1 MRRLVASV
9 LACAIA
15 VGVPLS
21 GQARAAT
28 VAGTW
33 PVGRAPLSL
42 ATDPATGK
50 IYVANSETAM
60 PDGTGRISVVD
71 PVTGSVSSLT
81 TTLTANFVL
90 VDGAARKLYSS
101 NSTYAA
107 DDSSVDIFDLDTGE
121 RTSIPDVGG
130 LSLGLDAGAG
140 RLFAA
145 GHVLTVIDTTSHE
158 AKRTLPA
165 PPSSAWFGVAVD
177 PGARRVYLSNPS
189 SRELFAYDYNEAD
202 ELTAA
207 WTNPLVL
214 PTAVRYAL
222 AVDPV
227 SHRVLAAGS
236 DTGGGGTPSAF
247 YAIDAS
253 GTVGHTT
260 TTIAG
265 FPNGIALAPGAHRI
279 HVATVTSKDVRG
291 AIYAL
296 DDATFEVTEVIET
309 PFAPGQPLIHAD
321 GRLYVGN
328 YVTVGDYTRFW
339 APDSTL
345 KALDLANHA
354 PVVSVALDPAN
365 PRTDQIVTATVDA
378 YDPDLRPMGVT
389 DPTTRTYEWLRN
401 GTVIPGQAGSSL
413 DLKFAGNGDRGDTVT
428 VRVTASDGQFTS
440 TATASVTVAN
450 SAPTATVSLN
460 ILSPKTNDVL
470 VAATDAK
477 DDDGDALA
485 YSYEWLRN
493 GTVIEGQ
500 TGSSLNL
507 AVTGNGDRGDRI
519 TVRVTASDGQLSS
532 TATESVTVAN
542 TAPTAKVSLNQSSPK
557 TNDALVATTNASD
570 ADGDAVSYTYTWIVN
585 GAVKRT
591 ATTSSSTDR
600 FDLKVKGNGDKGDVV
615 TVSVTVSDA
624 GASSTPATASATV
637 R

>member
-9 LACAIA
+9 LACVIA

-21 GQARAAT
+21 GQARAAM
-28 VAGTW
+28 VMGTW

-81 TTLTANFVL
+81 TTLTANFIL
-90 VDGAARKLYSS
+90 VDGPARKLYSS
-101 NSTYAA
+101 NATYA
-107 DDSSVDIFDLDTGE
+107 DDHTSVDIFDLDTGE
-121 RTSIPDVGG
+121 RTSIADVGG

-145 GHVLTVIDTTSHE
+145 GHVLTVIDTTTHE
-158 AKRTLPA
+158 IKRTLPA
-165 PPSSAWFGVAVD
+165 PPFAAWFGVAVD
-177 PGARRVYLSNPS
+177 PGDRRLYLSNPAPS
-189 SRELFAYDYNEAD
+189 SQGIFAFDYNERD
-202 ELTAA
+202 ELTSA
-207 WTNPLVL
+207 WANPVTP

-222 AVDPV
+222 AVDPLG
-227 SHRVLAAGS
+227 HRLLAAGS
-236 DTGGGGTPSAF
+236 DTSGGGAPSAF
-247 YAIDAS
+247 YVITPS
-253 GTVGHTT
+253 GSIAGT

-265 FPNGIALAPGAHRI
+265 FPNGIALAPSAHRI
-279 HVATVTSKDVRG
+279 YVATMTSQAARG

-296 DDATFEVTEVIET
+296 SDAYDLTETVET
-309 PFAPGQPLIHAD
+309 PFAPGQPLPHAD

-328 YVTVGDYTRFW
+328 YVTVGDYNRFW

-354 PVVSVALDPAN
+354 PVVSVALDPVN
-365 PRTDQIVTATVDA
+365 PRTDQIVTATGDA
-378 YDPDLRPMGVT
+378 YDPDLRPMGAT

-401 GTVIPGQAGSSL
+401 GTVIPGQTGSSL
-413 DLKFAGNGDRGDTVT
+413 DLKVARNGDRGDTVT
-428 VRVTASDGQFTS
+428 VRVTASDGQLTS

-450 SAPTATVSLN
+450 SAPTAMVSLN

-470 VAATDAK
+470 IATTDAK

-485 YSYEWLRN
+485 YNYEWLRN
-493 GTVIEGQ
+493 ETVIEGQ

-519 TVRVTASDGQLSS
+519 TVRVTASDGQLRS
-532 TATESVTVAN
+532 TATESMTVAN
-542 TAPTAKVSLNQSSPK
+542 TAPTAKVALNQSSPK

-570 ADGDAVSYTYTWIVN
+570 ADGDALSYTYTWSVN

-591 ATTSSSTDR
+591 ATGSSTDR
-600 FDLKVKGNGDKGDVV
+600 FDLRVKGNGDKGDVV

>member
-1 MRRLVASV
+1 M
-9 LACAIA
+9 A

-60 PDGTGRISVVD
+60 ADGTGRISVVD

-101 NSTYAA
+101 NATYAA
-107 DDSSVDIFDLDTGE
+107 DDTSVDIFDLDTGA
-121 RTSIPDVGG
+121 RTTIPGIGG

-145 GHVLTVIDTTSHE
+145 GGALTVIDTTTFE
-158 AKRTLPA
+158 IKRTLP
-165 PPSSAWFGVAVD
+165 PPPFAAWFGVTVD
-177 PGARRVYLSNPS
+177 PADRRVYLSNPAPNS
-189 SRELFAYDYNEAD
+189 QGIYAFDYNERD
-202 ELTAA
+202 EITSA
-207 WTNPLVL
+207 WANPVTP
-214 PTAVRYAL
+214 PTAVRFAL
-222 AVDPV
+222 AFDPLG
-227 SHRVLAAGS
+227 RRLLAAGS
-236 DTGGGGTPSAF
+236 DTSGGGAPSAF
-247 YAIDAS
+247 YAITPS
-253 GTVGHTT
+253 GTIAGA

-279 HVATVTSKDVRG
+279 YVSTMTSQAARG

-296 DDATFEVTEVIET
+296 DDAYNLTETVET
-309 PFAPGQPLIHAD
+309 PFAPGQPLIHTD

-365 PRTDQIVTATVDA
+365 PRTEQIVTATGDA
-378 YDPDLRPMGVT
+378 YDADLRPMGVT

-401 GTVIPGQAGSSL
+401 GTVIPGQTGSSL
-413 DLKFAGNGDRGDTVT
+413 DLKVAGNGDRDDMVT
-428 VRVTASDGQFTS
+428 VRVTASDGQLTS

-460 ILSPKTNDVL
+460 ILPKTNDVL

-477 DDDGDALA
+477 DDDGDGLT

-507 AVTGNGDRGDRI
+507 AVPGNGDRGDRI

-542 TAPTAKVSLNQSSPK
+542 TAPTAGVSLNQSAPK
-557 TNDALVATTNASD
+557 TNDALVATTSASD
-570 ADGDAVSYTYTWIVN
+570 ADGDALSYTYTWSVN

-600 FDLKVKGNGDKGDVV
+600 FDLRMKGNGDKGDVV